1 MVRFQLRVDQVV
13 TMLQCTLTSK
23 AQENIKDDSQ
33 IVEKSLEE
41 LKKIT
46 HDCAMSR
53 MSRGDDVY
61 EMARNLLLK
70 LAEKKTPR
78 IDAEGSKKRRLT
90 QN

>member
-90 QN
+90 